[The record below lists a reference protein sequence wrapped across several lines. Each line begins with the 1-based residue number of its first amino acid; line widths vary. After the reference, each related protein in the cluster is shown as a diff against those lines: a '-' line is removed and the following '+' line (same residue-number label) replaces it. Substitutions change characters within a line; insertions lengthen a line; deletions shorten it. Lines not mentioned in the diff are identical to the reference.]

1 MPEFHAE
8 PYIYLP
14 AVSHKSA
21 LIAWGAFY
29 FRTNSRGKWKIV
41 DDDDLKYVHPPR
53 KDSIGA
59 QSAPYGPARVEI
71 YDASGKTVS
80 SATTEVANHCWVSG
94 LQAGTEYTY
103 KVFVKGQEW
112 ASGERWDWDAKER
125 ALVQSGGVYDNRFQT
140 NPDATRPA
148 DSLAFAV
155 IGDFG
160 VGVKRDSPK
169 RRQQQVAHALK
180 RTVDS
185 EGVRFLLTTGDN
197 IYARLRVL
205 GVVIGDSGDEDDDWF
220 FTYFQPYR
228 YVLNRI
234 PVYPSIGNH
243 DADETEERDDR
254 AQVEDNFYLCERIR
268 SEEAAGRASFG
279 PGLFYRFRYG
289 SEIEFVCIDT
299 SKEDF
304 FRGYRLFEFPK
315 HWEFME
321 QSFPAEGPH
330 PAWRIPFAH
339 HPLYS
344 AGPQHHNT
352 RGMEKLLPL
361 FERSGVSV
369 MFTGHEHN
377 FQHSRTPA
385 MDHFVTGAAGKV
397 RRRPPD
403 DFTAAHTVSWATDC
417 HFLLAR
423 IEGRRMTVRAIGAID
438 DPDAVPADI
447 ERFAPDGQPVGG
459 PIEIELR
466 TD

>member
-71 YDASGKTVS
+71 YDASGKTVGC
-80 SATTEVANHCWVSG
+80 AKTEVANHCWVAG
-94 LQAGTEYTY
+94 LEPDTEYTY

-112 ASGERWDWDAKER
+112 ASGERWDWSPKDK
-125 ALVQSGGVYDNRFQT
+125 ALVQSGGVYDNRFCT
-140 NPDATRPA
+140 NPDPTAPA
-148 DSLAFAV
+148 RSLSFAV

-160 VGVKRDSPK
+160 VGIRRDTPT
-169 RRQQQVAHALK
+169 RRQQEVAYAM
-180 RTVDS
+180 RRMVDDAH
-185 EGVRFLLTTGDN
+185 VRLLLTTGDN
-197 IYARLRVL
+197 IYARRRVL
-205 GVVIGDSGDEDDDWF
+205 GVAIGGTGDEDDDWF

-228 YVLNRI
+228 YVINRI

-254 AQVEDNFYLCERIR
+254 AQVEDNFYLRERIG
-268 SEEAAGRASFG
+268 SEEAAGRASFC

-289 SEIEFVCIDT
+289 SDIEFVCIDT

-315 HWEFME
+315 HWDFVE

-330 PAWRIPFAH
+330 PTWRIPFAH

-344 AGPQHHNT
+344 AGPQHYNT
-352 RGMEKLLPL
+352 RGMERLLPL
-361 FERSGVSV
+361 FERSGVRV

-377 FQHSRTPA
+377 FQHSRTPGF
-385 MDHFVTGAAGKV
+385 DHFVTGAGGKV
-397 RRRPPD
+397 RRARPDRFEP
-403 DFTAAHTVSWATDC
+403 AHTESWATDC

-423 IEGRRMTVRAIGAID
+423 IAGARMTVRAIGGID
-438 DPDAVPADI
+438 DPRDEATDM
-447 ERFAPDGQPVGG
+447 ERFDRDGKALKG
-459 PIEIELR
+459 PIEIEAGSG
-466 TD
+466 

>member
-29 FRTNSRGKWKIV
+29 FRTSSRGKWKIV

-53 KDSIGA
+53 KDSIGEC
-59 QSAPYGPARVEI
+59 SAPYGPAKVEV
-71 YDASGKTVS
+71 YDSAGRTV
-80 SATTEVANHCWVSG
+80 ACAKTEVANHCWLSG
-94 LQAGTEYTY
+94 LQPDTEYTY

-112 ASGERWDWDAKER
+112 ASGERWDWSPKDK
-125 ALVQSGGVYDNRFQT
+125 ALVQSGAHYDNRFRT
-140 NPDATRPA
+140 NPDPTAPA
-148 DSLAFAV
+148 SSLTFAV

-160 VGVKRDSPK
+160 VGVKRDTPT
-169 RRQQQVAHALK
+169 RRQQQVAYAL
-180 RTVDS
+180 RRMVDL
-185 EGVRFLLTTGDN
+185 EGVRLLLTTGDN
-197 IYARLRVL
+197 IYATTRLL
-205 GVVIGDSGDEDDDWF
+205 GVAIGSSGDEDDDWF

-228 YVLNRI
+228 YVINRI

-243 DADETEERDDR
+243 DADETEEHDDR
-254 AQVEDNFYLCERIR
+254 AQVEDNFYLRERMK
-268 SEEAAGRASFG
+268 SEEAAGRASFC

-299 SKEDF
+299 SKEAF
-304 FRGYRLFEFPK
+304 FRGHRLFEFPK
-315 HWEFME
+315 HWQFIE
-321 QSFPAEGPH
+321 QAFPEEGPH
-330 PAWRIPFAH
+330 PTWRIPFAH

-352 RGMEKLLPL
+352 RSMAKLLPL
-361 FERSGVSV
+361 FERSNVRV

-385 MDHFVTGAAGKV
+385 LDHFVTGAAGKL
-397 RRRPPD
+397 RRSRPGG
-403 DFTAAHTVSWATDC
+403 FEAAHTESWATEC

-423 IEGRRMTVRAIGAID
+423 IEGGRMTVRAIAPID
-438 DPDAVPADI
+438 DPNAVPVDI
-447 ERFAPDGQPVGG
+447 ERLHPNDTTVTG
-459 PIEIELR
+459 PIEIKAR
-466 TD
+466 SD